1 VHGERTRLGHHV
13 SGATVRRILR
23 ARQYRPAPRS
33 LDTSWRAFL
42 CSQAEGLL
50 ACDFFTVDAVFLR
63 RLYVL
68 FVMEIATRRV
78 RILGVTAHP
87 DGAWTTQQARNLMIG
102 IADRI
107 GQFRFLIGDR
117 DAKFTGAFDDVFA
130 SEGVRIVKIPPQ
142 APRAN
147 CYAERWVP
155 TVRAGCMD
163 RMLIYNQAHLRAVLR
178 ACARHYNGH
187 RPRQSRYQRP
197 PGCDEPAVVPLN
209 APVRRR
215 KVPGGAINEY
225 HRAA

>member
-1 VHGERTRLGHHV
+1 MDELHARDARTDHHE
-13 SGATVRRILR
+13 VRRQL
-23 ARQYRPAPRS
+23 
-33 LDTSWRAFL
+33 
-42 CSQAEGLL
+42 G
-50 ACDFFTVDAVFLR
+50 
-63 RLYVL
+63 
-68 FVMEIATRRV
+68 RRV

-130 SEGVRIVKIPPQ
+130 SEGVRIVKIRPQ